1 MPEPP
6 RFCVNG
12 IRGGL
17 DADLSRRTMLLCW
30 QIRNKRKKMDSAGD
44 KRLHYE
50 SQTAREGKKQ
60 KQNKGKEGVKGEIH
74 QPLGV
79 KGRNPMW
86 QRDEAKLTLHPN
98 TSKIQSKGSSRML
111 LLTAQPSHRP
121 LAQKPPPSPPPK
133 KKTKKL
139 YALKQGCVKWPFC
152 SRAASAL
159 PRRPLPLLVWNVY
172 RAATE
177 RGGQKPPS
185 PPRMTSSAT
194 QRIMDQC
201 RESFPKDLC
210 LSVHLHDDRV

>member
-17 DADLSRRTMLLCW
+17 DTDPSRRTMLLCW
-30 QIRNKRKKMDSAGD
+30 RIRNKRKKMDSAGD

-60 KQNKGKEGVKGEIH
+60 KQNKGKEGVKREIH
-74 QPLGV
+74 QPVGV

-121 LAQKPPPSPPPK
+121 LAQNSPPPPQK
-133 KKTKKL
+133 KKPLCFKTRMCQMVL
-139 YALKQGCVKWPFC
+139 LQQSCFC
-152 SRAASAL
+152 TSKETS
-159 PRRPLPLLVWNVY
+159 
-172 RAATE
+172 
-177 RGGQKPPS
+177 S
-185 PPRMTSSAT
+185 PPGVERLKSCNGTRGS
-194 QRIMDQC
+194 
-201 RESFPKDLC
+201 ESPPLE
-210 LSVHLHDDRV
+210 